1 MVVVAAR
8 WIVLLFFQGFFSMQE
23 LTTAIN
29 EFSLN
34 KSPDPDGVHGQMISN
49 LGLSGRVRFLNII
62 NDSWNSGK
70 LLGNGE
76 ELLLFLLENLLK
88 KLAHLKAIRPIC
100 LELCNL

>member
-1 MVVVAAR
+1 
-8 WIVLLFFQGFFSMQE
+8 MQE

-29 EFSLN
+29 ESSLN

-70 LLGNGE
+70 LSREWRRATVVPVRKPSKEASSPESYRRL
-76 ELLLFLLENLLK
+76 
-88 KLAHLKAIRPIC
+88 P
-100 LELCNL
+100 